1 MGHDE
6 LRVVEN
12 ALVRRFPVYR
22 DGDTNAQPTG
32 GTRQIR
38 YKLGAGEAA
47 WVLRQDRTAD
57 R

>member
-47 WVLRQDRTAD
+47 WVLRQDRTVD